1 MKTPIELLID
11 GLSEIS
17 TIKITDI
24 DAYSQLIKEVKHYEE
39 QCIIN
44 AYEDGISKVLD
55 KLEISSD
62 NIWYHNYYNET
73 FKTK

>member
-1 MKTPIELLID
+1 MKTPIELFID

-39 QCIIN
+39 QWRWSMGSSPRG
-44 AYEDGISKVLD
+44 APATRTKDAIS
-55 KLEISSD
+55 
-62 NIWYHNYYNET
+62 
-73 FKTK
+73 